1 MPQVD
6 GPREP
11 GAWCTSTG
19 KVKQHMTLDRRV
31 LVLLLYVLL
40 LGLIENQKAG
50 DFKTIDIFNAE
61 KILRGNSSL
70 LEVLAVLRV
79 S

>member
-1 MPQVD
+1 
-6 GPREP
+6 
-11 GAWCTSTG
+11 
-19 KVKQHMTLDRRV
+19 MTLDRRV

-70 LEVLAVLRV
+70 LEVPAVLRV